1 MNCKVIQD
9 LLPLYVD
16 DCCSE
21 ESAELVRKHLN
32 DCPQCKRI
40 KCEMESR
47 TEEDHIRF
55 PTENPCRRVQLWKAS
70 MLQAIQQFFSFGA
83 LVSAV
88 ALEAATA
95 AGSQN
100 GFWAVLLL
108 VPFTAFLLSQV
119 NWYFVQSYR
128 CRKTFSVGSVLFCF
142 GFGILG
148 YSWAMHHYG
157 TVCFD
162 WNFLAGVGLTAIL
175 CAVSYVTSSVYAGLI
190 GKEQAE

>member
-16 DCCSE
+16 DCCSQ

-40 KCEMESR
+40 KCEMESHA
-47 TEEDHIRF
+47 EEERIRF
-55 PTENPCRRVQLWKAS
+55 PTERPCRRVQLWKAS

-83 LVSAV
+83 LIVAV

-95 AGSQN
+95 AGSRN

-108 VPFTAFLLSQV
+108 VPITAFLLSQV
-119 NWYFVQSYR
+119 NWYFVRIYR
-128 CRKTFSVGSVLFCF
+128 CRKAFSTGSVLSCF
-142 GFGILG
+142 GLGVLG
-148 YSWAMHHYG
+148 YGWAIYHYG
-157 TVCFD
+157 TACLG
-162 WNFLAGVGLTAIL
+162 WNLVAGLVLTAIL
-175 CAVSYVTSSVYAGLI
+175 SAVIYVTSSVYAGFI
-190 GKEQAE
+190 GKE